1 MASNYLI
8 VFVLALVLTTLL
20 FQTYTHGQ
28 DMDAVLRATGGSL
41 DPLFGGAQQILG
53 GGGGGGGGGGP

>member
-1 MASNYLI
+1 MASNYLMA
-8 VFVLALVLTTLL
+8 FALTLVLITLL
-20 FQTYTHGQ
+20 FQTNTQGQ
-28 DMDAVLRATGGSL
+28 DLQKILFATGGSL